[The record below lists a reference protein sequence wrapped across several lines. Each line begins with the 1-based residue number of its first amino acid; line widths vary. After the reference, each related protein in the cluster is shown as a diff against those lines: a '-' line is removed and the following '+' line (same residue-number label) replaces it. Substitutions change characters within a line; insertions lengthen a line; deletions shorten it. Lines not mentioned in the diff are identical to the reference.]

1 MYDLEILQQCAE
13 TKHQNVCG
21 DKSHVCRSYRG
32 KTGLGVF
39 LPPPP
44 PILNRVKV
52 TISFM
57 IQNDE

>member
-32 KTGLGVF
+32 KTGMGVF

-44 PILNRVKV
+44 HP
-52 TISFM
+52 
-57 IQNDE
+57 E